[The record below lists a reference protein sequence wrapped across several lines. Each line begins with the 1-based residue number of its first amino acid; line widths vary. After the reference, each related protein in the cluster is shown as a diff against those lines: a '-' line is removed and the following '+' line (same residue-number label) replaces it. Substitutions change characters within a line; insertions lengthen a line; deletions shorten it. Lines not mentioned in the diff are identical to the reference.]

1 MVSMTYKQAVLV
13 WDSGHASDRA
23 FNAIALGMMASFLAL
38 SFLIARLPAPEVDR
52 TIPSVIPERIVKFM
66 AEMSIPKPAPE
77 ITPSPAP
84 KPEEPIQRP
93 TPAAPKP
100 LTKPEAQ
107 ARKNAQTSG
116 LLVLAKELSTL
127 ADASNINTM
136 VARKLNTAP
145 TNTAAATM
153 DTHILTSDTGSK
165 SVRVSP
171 GSHVGTVSTTKLAD
185 NPQNISQGLLDAS
198 GARATGPAGGSAKPG
213 RGNIVSVRGD
223 EDVAIVMDQ
232 NKSSLYSIYNR
243 ARRANP
249 GLKGK
254 IVLVLTIQPSGQ
266 VSNVII
272 KSSEL
277 NAPDLE
283 ASLVAR
289 VRQFDFGQRQGGALT
304 VTVPVE
310 FLPS

>member
-1 MVSMTYKQAVLV
+1 MTYKQAVLV
-13 WDSGHASDRA
+13 WDSGHASDRT

-38 SFLIARLPAPEVDR
+38 SFLIARLPAPEIDR

-77 ITPSPAP
+77 IPPPPPPAP

-153 DTHILTSDTGSK
+153 DTRILTSDAGRK
-165 SVRVSP
+165 SVGVSP
-171 GSHVGTVSTTKLAD
+171 GSHVGTVSTTKLDD
-185 NPQNISQGLLDAS
+185 NPQNISQGLLEAS
-198 GARATGPAGGSAKPG
+198 GARAAGPAGGSARPG

-277 NAPDLE
+277 NAPELE

-289 VRQFDFGQRQGGALT
+289 IRQFDFGPRQGGALT